1 MRTNAFYPSG
11 IITVVM
17 ISFLLPFTCFAQPRK
32 SSDIAG
38 AWTGY
43 VKTRDKKI
51 TYETVI
57 TRNGEELS
65 GFSKIIFENKGEET
79 YAIKSLLVRFEDD
92 KYIFE
97 EDSLMFDNFK
107 DDAPRKIKQINT
119 LELQIGNKKMTLTGS
134 FKTKATMGLKA
145 ATGEVSLQK
154 ALEPDSSMLFVEL
167 GTMIKTEDL
176 SFVKEAKIA
185 EEKARIAAE
194 QAKVAEERARI
205 ARQTKDSLDAIA
217 AAKKPVIPPTP
228 PKPVTPPPVAK
239 TTTTTTATPAPPP
252 APVVVKSVPVQ
263 QPPIVKKQT
272 VFSDAGNNV
281 AANIKKRE
289 LENIQTVNY
298 KTDSL
303 VFTLYDNGE
312 IDGDT
317 VSVLVNGKV
326 FMGKK
331 GLSTRPVTETLYITP
346 DLGDTL
352 QVIMYAESLGSIPPN
367 TGLLIVQDGRDRH
380 EIRFSGD
387 LNKNASITFR
397 RKK

>member
-1 MRTNAFYPSG
+1 MRLKQITNKKPA
-11 IITVVM
+11 TVIV
-17 ISFLLPFTCFAQPRK
+17 ILLLLPFLVFAQPRK
-32 SSDIAG
+32 GSDIAG
-38 AWTGY
+38 AWTGF

-57 TRNGEELS
+57 TRNGEELT
-65 GFSKIIFENKGEET
+65 GYSKIIFENKGEET
-79 YAIKSLLVRFEDD
+79 YAIKSLLVRMEDD

-97 EDSLMFDNFK
+97 EDSLLFDNFK
-107 DDAPRKIKQINT
+107 DDPPRKIKQVNT
-119 LELQIGNKKMTLTGS
+119 LELQVGNKKMTLTGT
-134 FKTKATMGLKA
+134 FKTKATMGLKSA
-145 ATGEVSLQK
+145 SGEVSLQK
-154 ALEPDSSMLFVEL
+154 ALTPDSSMLFVEL
-167 GTMIKTEDL
+167 GTLIKTDSL

-185 EEKARIAAE
+185 EEKARIAKEKASIAEE
-194 QAKVAEERARI
+194 QAKI
-205 ARQTKDSLDAIA
+205 ARRTKDSLDAIA
-217 AAKKPVIPPTP
+217 AIQKPVIPPP
-228 PKPVTPPPVAK
+228 APKPVAAPPVVKAAPAPTPVVPTAAPPVAK
-239 TTTTTTATPAPPP
+239 TTPPP
-252 APVVVKSVPVQ
+252 APV
-263 QPPIVKKQT
+263 IKKQT
-272 VFSDAGNNV
+272 VFSEAGSTV

-289 LENIQTVNY
+289 LENIQTVSY

>member
-1 MRTNAFYPSG
+1 MKRLK
-11 IITVVM
+11 ITKVVSVTIM
-17 ISFLLPFTCFAQPRK
+17 VVLLPLLMLAQPRK
-32 SSDIAG
+32 GTDISG
-38 AWTGY
+38 AWTGF

-57 TRNGEELS
+57 TRNGEDLT
-65 GFSKIIFENKGEET
+65 GYSKIIFENKGEET
-79 YAIKSLLVRFEDD
+79 YAIKSLLVRMEDD
-92 KYIFE
+92 KYVFE
-97 EDSLMFDNFK
+97 EDSLLFDNFK
-107 DDAPRKIKQINT
+107 EEAPRKIKQVNT
-119 LELQIGNKKMTLTGS
+119 LELQIGNKKMTLTGT
-134 FKTKATMGLKA
+134 FKTKATMGLKS

-154 ALEPDSSMLFVEL
+154 AVTPDSSMLFVEL
-167 GTMIKTEDL
+167 GTLIKTEDL
-176 SFVKEAKIA
+176 SFVKETKIA
-185 EEKARIAAE
+185 EEKAKIAAE
-194 QAKVAEERARI
+194 KARI
-205 ARQTKDSLDAIA
+205 AEEQAQIARRLKDSLDAIA
-217 AAKKPVIPPTP
+217 AVKKPANPPAA
-228 PKPVTPPPVAK
+228 PKPVYKAPVVKAPPP
-239 TTTTTTATPAPPP
+239 PAPPP
-252 APVVVKSVPVQ
+252 APIAVVPPPAPAPPV
-263 QPPIVKKQT
+263 VKKQT
-272 VFSDAGNNV
+272 VFSEAGTNA

-289 LENIQTVNY
+289 LENIQTVSY
-298 KTDSL
+298 QTDSL

-331 GLSTRPVTETLYITP
+331 GLSTRPVTETLYINP
-346 DLGDTL
+346 ELGDTL

>member
-1 MRTNAFYPSG
+1 MIQLN
-11 IITVVM
+11 ITKAICTTMVVM
-17 ISFLLPFTCFAQPRK
+17 LLPLLMLAQPRK
-32 SSDIAG
+32 GSDISG
-38 AWTGY
+38 AWTGF

-57 TRNGEELS
+57 TRNGEELT
-65 GFSKIIFENKGEET
+65 GYSKIIFENKGQET
-79 YAIKSLLVRFEDD
+79 YAIKSLSVRMEDD
-92 KYIFE
+92 KYVFE
-97 EDSLMFDNFK
+97 EDSLLYDNFK
-107 DDAPRKIKQINT
+107 EEAPRKIKQINT
-119 LELQIGNKKMTLTGS
+119 LELQIGNKKMTLTGT
-134 FKTKATMGLKA
+134 FKTKATMGLKS

-154 ALEPDSSMLFVEL
+154 AVTPDSSMLFVEL
-167 GTMIKTEDL
+167 GTLIKTEDL

-185 EEKARIAAE
+185 EEKAKIAAE
-194 QAKVAEERARI
+194 KARI
-205 ARQTKDSLDAIA
+205 AEEQAQIARRVKDSMDAIA
-217 AAKKPVIPPTP
+217 AVKKPANPPAA
-228 PKPVTPPPVAK
+228 PKPVSAPPIVK
-239 TTTTTTATPAPPP
+239 ATPP
-252 APVVVKSVPVQ
+252 APVPPPAAPVTVAKAPAPS
-263 QPPIVKKQT
+263 PPVVKKQT
-272 VFSDAGNNV
+272 IFSEAGTNA

-289 LENIQTVNY
+289 LENIQTVSY

-303 VFTLYDNGE
+303 VFPLYDNAE

-346 DLGDTL
+346 ELGDTL

-367 TGLLIVQDGRDRH
+367 TGLLIVQDGRDRY